1 MDAIQIKNA
10 RTLIQDI
17 EHNADVYA
25 SEINSICEIKQ
36 RLEHIFKFGK
46 NRSKK
51 FTLFAVHSDIQL
63 FYLFRINELGFSYL
77 GTTTDFIGYGY
88 GL

>member
-1 MDAIQIKNA
+1 MDIIQIKNA

-17 EHNADVYA
+17 EHNSEVYTGQ
-25 SEINSICEIKQ
+25 INSICEIKKK
-36 RLEHIFKFGK
+36 LEQIFKFGK
-46 NRSKK
+46 NRSKR
-51 FTLFAVHSDIQL
+51 FTLFAIHSDVQL